1 MANQQSSKRQGERE
15 STSMTR
21 SEGERGLSTRQ
32 YQDPFSLFDSLFERM
47 QRDFFGTSL
56 FNALLPSRGETGQG
70 GGSVRV
76 PRVQMRDTG
85 NAIELTA
92 ELPGIDPD
100 DLRVELEGDVLTISG
115 ESQSEQET
123 DGGRTERY
131 SSFYRQLGLPENVDP
146 DQCESSYKHGVL
158 SLKFPKR
165 QQRTN
170 TRQIPINTS
179 ASGTGQGGSGQ
190 SGQPST
196 AKQGSD
202 RAA

>member
-1 MANQQSSKRQGERE
+1 MANQQSRRQGERE
-15 STSMTR
+15 STSMTT

-56 FNALLPSRGETGQG
+56 FNALMPSRGEVGQG
-70 GGSVRV
+70 GPSVRV

-85 NAIELTA
+85 NALELVA

-100 DLRVELEGDVLTISG
+100 NLKVELEGEVLTISG
-115 ESQSEQET
+115 ESQSQQET

-131 SSFYRQLGLPENVDP
+131 SSFYRQLVLPENVDP
-146 DQCESSYKHGVL
+146 DQCESSYKNGVL
-158 SLKFPKR
+158 SLKFSKR
-165 QQRTN
+165 QQRSN
-170 TRQIPINTS
+170 ARQIPINTGGSGAGQSGS
-179 ASGTGQGGSGQ
+179 AQGSQQGTGQ
-190 SGQPST
+190 
-196 AKQGSD
+196 QGSD